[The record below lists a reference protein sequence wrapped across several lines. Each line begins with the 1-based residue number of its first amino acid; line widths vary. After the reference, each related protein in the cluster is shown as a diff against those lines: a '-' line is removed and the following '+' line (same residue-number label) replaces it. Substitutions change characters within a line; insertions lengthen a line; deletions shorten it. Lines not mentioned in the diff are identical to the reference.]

1 MMQDR
6 AYREIEGQAE
16 RLGIVEPAKGD
27 AVFYLET
34 AYSLLVSQGGGW
46 HTVEI
51 VAAACLYAAV
61 RNNTLPVSIAETAAA
76 IGKPR
81 HIVGAA
87 YKVLLK
93 TLQLSMPAFVDF
105 SKYIQRHI
113 AKLGPLHNSNKQ
125 VKKFVSAVM
134 IMCRPCQTAYTAVAP
149 AAHYNNHA
157 SSSESIAEI
166 LPFASF

>member
-16 RLGIVEPAKGD
+16 RLGIVEPVKGD

-34 AYSLLVSQGGGW
+34 AYSTLVSTGGW

-61 RNNTLPVSIAETAAA
+61 RNRNMPVSIAETATA

-81 HIVGAA
+81 HVVGAA
-87 YKVLLK
+87 YKVLVK

-125 VKKFVSAVM
+125 VMKFVSAVM
-134 IMCRPCQTAYTAVAP
+134 IMRSPGQTAYTAVAP
-149 AAHYNNHA
+149 AVHCSNHPL
-157 SSSESIAEI
+157 SSESVAGI
-166 LPFASF
+166 LPYASF